1 MGMLERLSDARG
13 TLEGKIVA
21 VILAILLVLPV
32 ATVTAFAN
40 GDAEEK
46 AKEETKTEKVV
57 DEQVVEKQDLE
68 KPDAGSEPVT
78 IAAPTKETKAA
89 TINIKVTVNDDTGF
103 YCNGVFQTHSGD
115 YTVPNVPTDAP
126 LYFSAFGPNNTP
138 ATVTYG
144 GVPLTP
150 TDSAGT
156 SFCIPETDLD
166 SSKSIE
172 VSKKAEATTP
182 DPDEGKDPGTNPGG
196 NESDKPGQGSG
207 EDGQDFIMVKIR
219 YNYDLSGDK
228 YDVYESRY
236 FKNGE
241 DQSYPIPEGF
251 QISNPYKVPEMQ
263 GKYFTGWSTVKK
275 DGPGEFVGTTVTIPG
290 DFLKWSTD
298 DHAFELY
305 PCYDTKPL
313 TYSVTYEWNDVFAE
327 GSTFAGPDGK
337 SIEVKLPV
345 DNGAYE
351 AGKQFKVDG
360 NYNSSTQVTE
370 TQKDGT
376 KVVYRFSGWKI
387 NGQKVE
393 GNSEQTINEDVTLVG
408 EWEKLTYVGKID
420 AKDWVYDGKTADDKS
435 SAWKANATINGG
447 IYSDEKVEPE
457 KLAYFRAVLDNDT
470 QSYVKGD
477 ALESAPKDAGH
488 YIVQATWGDKF
499 GSPVAEDHF
508 EIQKRKID
516 IWGLDAQ
523 QTYNGQALSTKDSSD
538 YKSVSPADGIVEG
551 EGFVAVYEKE
561 LTNPGNIPNEFKV
574 NPKNGT
580 VENNYEITLHPGDLK
595 VEGRDDS
602 NKIGLKLIG
611 KSEKV
616 YYNGQEQGAYGLF
629 SVEAIDGG
637 ITQETVLPADN
648 ESTQCTFTFNG
659 RSYELSNYNSG
670 VKATNVLVGD
680 NSSVA
685 SYENKI
691 YCNENGY
698 RVIDAQTGEDVTA
711 QFATPEIVSGELTI
725 MPRPVRITTGSDDKV
740 YDKSALTNDVV
751 FVACLIEDDDAYNG
765 KDEVFAAE
773 AEVKAT
779 GTITNVKWDNGEV
792 VGVDNTYEINPIYV
806 DGKTAFNKNNYDIKD
821 ELGKLT
827 VNPIQLNSLYV
838 EKPADVTYNGQQQ
851 VAQPKVY
858 TTDPKNG
865 GQELDASLFDFA
877 YTREPGNF
885 KTYKSD
891 PAQTNMKDV
900 QVTESASGE
909 VYIQVSGKA
918 TTESD
923 GNVIQNYAGTMST
936 DFKISPAQAT
946 IHVAAASKVYGQ
958 DDPEFVVE
966 KIGGLFNDDK
976 LTAEEN
982 IQVKRNRD
990 GLEGDAKYDPV
1001 KEGGYGKVLEASILD
1016 ENDVNTNYTYTV
1028 ENGLFSI
1035 TQANAATV
1043 TLSNNNVEKVYDGQP
1058 ASLEATINASEGPAQ
1073 WRLEYSTDGGT
1084 TWSEDN
1090 PSFTNVRESED
1101 GSLVNSVIIR
1111 AMPNE
1116 ANRGNFKAPS
1126 YASGTVTIN
1135 PRPITITVNDAN
1147 KVAGTADPAFDGSIT
1162 EGSLVEGEDLG
1173 LTYSRTN
1180 TDEGIGT
1187 YEDVLTAEYANEE
1200 IAKNYAITIVDG
1212 DFTITPMAA
1221 PVAPVTPPTPGPLD
1235 ALVTTVTDFLA
1246 TPIIGPGAMAAEG
1259 IADGETPLAQIDDE
1273 GNPLSAFDHPVCWV
1287 HYYILLGIIIT
1298 AIYGGGV
1305 IARRLGY
1312 NHTIKKYED
1321 DVTGE
1326 SRNSEPLKK
1335 PAVKEGAQPTI

>member
-21 VILAILLVLPV
+21 VVLAILLVLPV

-40 GDAEEK
+40 SDAEEK
-46 AKEETKTEKVV
+46 AKEETKTE
-57 DEQVVEKQDLE
+57 EVVEK
-68 KPDAGSEPVT
+68 KDAGAESVVKEELQ
-78 IAAPTKETKAA
+78 ETKADA
-89 TINIKVTVNDDTGF
+89 PALVNEVEPQLYEVAVTLAPGTRINPDGIGLAEASCVLPAWNTQDFKFEAFTFPYYGPCKVTYNKKDLKPVSGF
-103 YCNGVFQTHSGD
+103 SYVIPQAD
-115 YTVPNVPTDAP
+115 
-126 LYFSAFGPNNTP
+126 
-138 ATVTYG
+138 
-144 GVPLTP
+144 LTNK
-150 TDSAGT
+150 GT
-156 SFCIPETDLD
+156 LV
-166 SSKSIE
+166 IE
-172 VSKKAEATTP
+172 KASTP
-182 DPDEGKDPGTNPGG
+182 DPDEGKDPGTNPGEGEG
-196 NESDKPGQGSG
+196 NEGTDTPGQDDNDYIS
-207 EDGQDFIMVKIR
+207 MTIR
-219 YNYDLSGDK
+219 YNDVPGQNTFVGDSQIF
-228 YDVYESRY
+228 Y
-236 FKNGE
+236 KNGS
-241 DQSYPIPEGF
+241 DQTYSIPEEY
-251 QISNPYKVPEMQ
+251 QASNPGNVM
-263 GKYFTGWSTVKK
+263 GKDGWFFTGWSTVKK

-305 PCYDTKPL
+305 PCYDAKPL

-327 GSTFAGPDGK
+327 ESACAGPDGK
-337 SIEVKLPV
+337 PVEVKLPV

-351 AGKQFKVDG
+351 AGEQFKVDG
-360 NYNSSTQVTE
+360 NYNANTQVTE

-393 GNSEQTINEDVTLVG
+393 GNSEQTINGNVKLTG
-408 EWEKLTYVGKID
+408 EWEKLTYVGKIE
-420 AKDWVYDGKTADDKS
+420 AEDWVYDGKTADDKS

-447 IYSDEKVEPE
+447 GYSDEKAEPE
-457 KLAYFRAVLDNDT
+457 KLAYFKAVLDNDT
-470 QSYVKGD
+470 QSYVKAGD

-488 YIVQATWGDKF
+488 YIVEAVWEDKF
-499 GSPVAEDHF
+499 GSPVAEDCF
-508 EIQKRKID
+508 EIQKRKIE

-523 QTYNGQALSTKDSSD
+523 QTYNGKALSTKDSSD

-561 LTNPGNIPNEFKV
+561 LTNPGNIPNEFTV

-580 VENNYEITLHPGDLK
+580 NKDNYEITLRPGDLK

-616 YYNGQEQGAYGLF
+616 YYNGQEQGTYGLF
-629 SVEAIDGG
+629 SVEATDGG

-670 VKATNVLVGD
+670 VKATNVLMGD
-680 NSSVA
+680 NNSVA

-698 RVIDAQTGEDVTA
+698 RVTDAQTGEDVTA

-751 FVACLIEDDDAYNG
+751 FAACLIEDDDAYNG

-773 AEVKAT
+773 AEVKTT
-779 GTITNVKWDNGEV
+779 GTITNVKWNNGEV
-792 VGVDNTYEINPIYV
+792 VGVDNTYEINPIYA
-806 DGKTAFNKNNYDIKD
+806 DGKTAFNRNNYDIKD
-821 ELGKLT
+821 ELGTLT
-827 VNPIQLNSLYV
+827 VYPIQLNSLYV
-838 EKPADVTYNGQQQ
+838 KKPADVTYNGQQQ

-858 TTDPKNG
+858 TKAPEEG
-865 GQELDASLFDFA
+865 GVELDASLFEFA
-877 YTREPGNF
+877 YSREPGNS

-900 QVTESASGE
+900 QVTESVSGE

-918 TTESD
+918 TIEFD
-923 GNVIQNYAGTMST
+923 GNVIQNYAGTMPT

-958 DDPEFVVE
+958 DDPKFEVGN
-966 KIGGLFNDDK
+966 IGGLFNDDK
-976 LTAEEN
+976 LTSDEN
-982 IQVKRNRD
+982 IQVTRNRD
-990 GLEGDAKYDPV
+990 GLEGDAKYDAAGEY
-1001 KEGGYGKVLEASILD
+1001 KDVLEATVLD
-1016 ENDVNTNYTYTV
+1016 ESQVNTNYTYTV

-1043 TLSNNNVEKVYDGQP
+1043 TLSNDNVKKVYDGQP
-1058 ASLEATINASEGPAQ
+1058 AGLEATINAPEGPAQ

-1116 ANRGNFKAPS
+1116 ANRDNFKAPS

-1135 PRPITITVNDAN
+1135 PRPITITVNDAT

-1173 LTYSRTN
+1173 LSYYRTN

-1187 YEDVLTAEYANEE
+1187 YEGVLAAEYANED
-1200 IAKNYAITIVDG
+1200 IVKNYDITMVNG

-1259 IADGETPLAQIDDE
+1259 IADGETPLAQIGDDE
-1273 GNPLSAFDHPVCWV
+1273 TPMSAFDHPVCWI

-1335 PAVKEGAQPTI
+1335 PVAKEGTQPTI